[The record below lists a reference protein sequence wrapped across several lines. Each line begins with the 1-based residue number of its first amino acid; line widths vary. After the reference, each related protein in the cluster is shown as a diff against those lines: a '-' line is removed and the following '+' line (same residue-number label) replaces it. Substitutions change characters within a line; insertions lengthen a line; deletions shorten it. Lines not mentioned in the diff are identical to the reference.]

1 MTIET
6 KYNIGDVVW
15 IKLFNGQF
23 THGKIL
29 FIEITVKENKTQIY
43 YTIEH
48 KKAMHTA
55 WERWCFPTK
64 EELLKSL

>member
-29 FIEITVKENKTQIY
+29 FIEITVKENKTLIY

-48 KKAMHTA
+48 KKSNAH
-55 WERWCFPTK
+55 RLGKVVFSHQRRIIK
-64 EELLKSL
+64 